1 MALHITDLTQLRIGV
16 LYGGN
21 SPERPGSIAS
31 GEAAFKSL
39 SAQGARTELLDIDGI
54 AWDALPGRIDV
65 ALLASHG
72 LGGEDGKV
80 QGVLDTLGIPYTGSG
95 VMASALG
102 MHKPTF
108 KKMLAAEHIDTP
120 RWVEVAP
127 SWPVATA
134 VPTIRYTLD
143 GPCFLK
149 PASGGGSLEA
159 GIARDDAELRAFL
172 ERRQE
177 GVYEAFI
184 AEELITPGRPCTVG
198 VLEVAGELTTL
209 PVHDVETDREF
220 YDYEAKHD
228 LSLRREHCPSV
239 LPAQQTAHM
248 QQVAMR
254 VHRLVGAHGLSRVD
268 FMAAPSGRAA
278 VLEINTVPGLSPHGN
293 LATMARAAGISYD
306 ELMRHVLA
314 TAFSKPAYVP

>member
-39 SAQGARTELLDIDGI
+39 SAQGARTDLLDIDGI

-134 VPTIRYTLD
+134 VPRSAARSTGRASSSRR
-143 GPCFLK
+143 PVAAVWR
-149 PASGGGSLEA
+149 PASPGTMPSCTRSWRGGRSA
-159 GIARDDAELRAFL
+159 CT
-172 ERRQE
+172 RR
-177 GVYEAFI
+177 
-184 AEELITPGRPCTVG
+184 
-198 VLEVAGELTTL
+198 
-209 PVHDVETDREF
+209 
-220 YDYEAKHD
+220 
-228 LSLRREHCPSV
+228 S
-239 LPAQQTAHM
+239 
-248 QQVAMR
+248 
-254 VHRLVGAHGLSRVD
+254 
-268 FMAAPSGRAA
+268 
-278 VLEINTVPGLSPHGN
+278 SP
-293 LATMARAAGISYD
+293 RS
-306 ELMRHVLA
+306 
-314 TAFSKPAYVP
+314 